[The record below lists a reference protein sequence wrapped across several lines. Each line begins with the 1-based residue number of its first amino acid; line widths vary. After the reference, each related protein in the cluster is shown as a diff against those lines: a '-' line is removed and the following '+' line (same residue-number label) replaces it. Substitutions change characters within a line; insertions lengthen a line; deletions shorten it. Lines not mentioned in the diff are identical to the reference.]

1 MYTPVISVMFYI
13 FNGLAG
19 YSVDLRISCGV
30 HKLAQ
35 IFQVKKKK
43 KKKKK
48 RSGIIIKILAD
59 LVAEFF

>member
-1 MYTPVISVMFYI
+1 MFYI